1 MICPEVFQTETD
13 NQRNGE
19 IDLHVGR
26 LGEGG
31 PGGQLGHRQQGDH
44 AERDPPGD
52 RLYVHPE
59 GDPGHGHYQDRG
71 QIVLDEV
78 EADGSLQ
85 VELRHQAAVVANV
98 DPVVAAICL
107 HQLYLEL
114 RHSQVQGHR
123 HGIFALKMRHF

>member
-31 PGGQLGHRQQGDH
+31 PGGQLGHRQEGDY
-44 AERDPPGD
+44 AQRDPPGD

-59 GDPGHGHYQDRG
+59 GDPGHRHDEDRG
-71 QIVLDEV
+71 EIVLDEV
-78 EADGSLQ
+78 ETDGPLE
-85 VELRHQAAVVANV
+85 VELSHQTAVVTNV
-98 DPVVAAICL
+98 DLVVALVGL
-107 HQLYLEL
+107 HQLDQEL
-114 RHSQVQGHR
+114 RHSEILRHR
-123 HGIFALKMRHF
+123 DGIFSLII